1 LNFPNKTDKKDYAN
15 IASLKDL
22 MVVPPM
28 TAEQHSAVM
37 HKRRERRR
45 MVEAARE
52 LKTETEK
59 NAW

>member
-1 LNFPNKTDKKDYAN
+1 LNCFNRPDKKDYAN

-22 MVVPPM
+22 MGAPPM

-37 HKRRERRR
+37 HKRQERRR
-45 MVEAARE
+45 MIEVARE

-59 NAW
+59 NTW